1 MAAEGGRATPA
12 DAGQDALLTSRQELS
27 GLEAR
32 AMRPDDVRDVVA
44 WGCGPPPRMAHGSH
58 VQILQRAP
66 DRGDLLGR
74 DPRVDGCGLDTSV
87 AQHHLDLSKVRPV
100 LQLSAR
106 SACLLL
112 ALLAEL
118 EPPSRFVANECRS
131 MWGVTTLPIPARAEA
146 QSSARRAVPGQM
158 GRPDLETNSQ
168 GCGGRSCRQW
178 ALSRSQS
185 FGDIGTRRSL
195 PPLPLR
201 TWMTPVAERVN
212 NFETMAGL
220 N

>member
-1 MAAEGGRATPA
+1 MLPPAAGTDLEMAAEGGRATPA

-100 LQLSAR
+100 FQQVRRERMPEHVGRNHLADPRPGGGAEQRPTGGSGADGPPGPGDEQPGMRR
-106 SACLLL
+106 SVMPPVGPQQV
-112 ALLAEL
+112 AEL
-118 EPPSRFVANECRS
+118 WRHRHQAVPSALAVANVDDPR
-131 MWGVTTLPIPARAEA
+131 G
-146 QSSARRAVPGQM
+146 
-158 GRPDLETNSQ
+158 
-168 GCGGRSCRQW
+168 
-178 ALSRSQS
+178 
-185 FGDIGTRRSL
+185 GTRQQL
-195 PPLPLR
+195 
-201 TWMTPVAERVN
+201 
-212 NFETMAGL
+212 
-220 N
+220 